1 MDALFSTSQTIRLNG
16 QLLDFSKPQIM
27 GILNI
32 TPDSFYEG
40 SRVSS
45 VELALQQ
52 ASSMIDSGALILDI
66 GGHSTRPGAA
76 PVSPDEEIQR
86 VCPIIS
92 AISAAYPSVIISID
106 TYRVAVAKAALAA
119 GAHLFNDIGAGQM
132 DEGVFDYIVENQVPY
147 ILSHSVGRFEQVHE
161 VPDYQN
167 VVAEVLHD
175 LLPKVQVLR
184 SRGFKDLIVDP
195 GFGFSKSLDHNYTL
209 LAHLRSFKLLGAPIL
224 AGLSRK
230 TMIWKELGISA
241 DQALN
246 GSSVLH
252 TVALLQGASILRV
265 HDVKEAKETIHLVQ
279 KLQQNG
285 ISHLL

>member
-16 QLLDFSKPQIM
+16 QLIDFSAPQIM

-45 VELALQQ
+45 VDVALQQ
-52 ASSMIDSGALILDI
+52 ASSMIAAGALILDI

-76 PVSPDEEIQR
+76 PVSPEEEIAR

-92 AISAAYPSVIISID
+92 AISTAYPSVIISID
-106 TYRVAVAKAALAA
+106 TYRVAVAKAALEV
-119 GAHLFNDIGAGQM
+119 GAHVFNDIGAGQM

-175 LLPKVQVLR
+175 LLPKVQELR

-195 GFGFSKSLDHNYTL
+195 GFGFSKALDHNYSL

-241 DQALN
+241 DEALN
-246 GSSVLH
+246 GSTVLH

-265 HDVKEAKETIHLVQ
+265 HDVKQAKETIHLVQ

-285 ISHLL
+285 LSHLL

>member
-1 MDALFSTSQTIRLNG
+1 LDALFSTSQTIRLNG
-16 QLLDFSKPQIM
+16 QLLDFSEPKIM

-40 SRVSS
+40 SRFTSI
-45 VELALQQ
+45 ELALEQ
-52 ASSMIDSGALILDI
+52 ASSMIASGALILDI

-76 PVSPDEEIQR
+76 PVSPQEEIDR

-92 AISAAYPSVIISID
+92 AIAAAFPTVIISVD
-106 TYRVAVAKAALAA
+106 TYRVAVAKAAIAT

-147 ILSHSVGRFEQVHE
+147 ILSHSVGRFENVHE

-175 LLPKVQVLR
+175 LLPKVQELR

-195 GFGFSKSLDHNYTL
+195 GFGFSKSLEHNYKL

-241 DQALN
+241 DEALN
-246 GSSVLH
+246 GSTVLH

-279 KLQQNG
+279 KLQANG

>member
-1 MDALFSTSQTIRLNG
+1 
-16 QLLDFSKPQIM
+16 M

-40 SRVSS
+40 SRVTS
-45 VELALQQ
+45 VDLALKQ
-52 ASSMIDSGALILDI
+52 ATEMIAAGALILDI

-76 PVSPDEEIQR
+76 PVSTQEEIDR
-86 VCPIIS
+86 VLPIIS
-92 AISAAYPSVIISID
+92 AIAFAFPTVIISVD
-106 TYRVAVAKAALAA
+106 TYRVAVAKAAIAA

-167 VVAEVLHD
+167 VVAEVLHN
-175 LLPKVQVLR
+175 LLPKVQELR

-195 GFGFSKSLDHNYTL
+195 GFGFSKSLDHNYQL
-209 LAHLRSFKLLGAPIL
+209 LAHLRSFRLLGAPIL

-241 DQALN
+241 DEALN

>member
-1 MDALFSTSQTIRLNG
+1 
-16 QLLDFSKPQIM
+16 M

-40 SRVSS
+40 SRVTS
-45 VELALQQ
+45 VDLALMQ
-52 ASSMIDSGALILDI
+52 ATEMIAAGALILDI

-76 PVSPDEEIQR
+76 PVSTQEEIDR
-86 VCPIIS
+86 VLPIIS
-92 AISAAYPSVIISID
+92 AIASAFPTIIISID
-106 TYRVAVAKAALAA
+106 TYRVAVAKAAITA

-132 DEGVFDYIVENQVPY
+132 DEGVFDFIVENQVPY

-167 VVAEVLHD
+167 VVGEVLHD
-175 LLPKVQVLR
+175 LLPKVQELR

-195 GFGFSKSLDHNYTL
+195 GFGFSKSLDHNYQL

-224 AGLSRK
+224 VGLSRK

-241 DQALN
+241 DEALN
-246 GSSVLH
+246 GSTVLH

-285 ISHLL
+285 ISNLL

>member
-40 SRVSS
+40 SRVTS
-45 VELALQQ
+45 VDLALKQ
-52 ASSMIDSGALILDI
+52 ASSMIAAGALILDV
-66 GGHSTRPGAA
+66 GGHSTRPGAS
-76 PVSPDEEIQR
+76 PVSPQEEIDR
-86 VCPIIS
+86 VCPIIA
-92 AISAAYPSVIISID
+92 AISREFPSVIISID
-106 TYRVAVAKAALAA
+106 TYRVAVAQAALAA
-119 GAHLFNDIGAGQM
+119 DAHLFNDIGAGQM

-147 ILSHSVGRFEQVHE
+147 ILSHSVGRVEQVHD

-175 LLPKVQVLR
+175 LLPKVQELR

-195 GFGFSKSLDHNYTL
+195 GFGFSKSLDHNYKL

-241 DQALN
+241 DEALN

>member
-1 MDALFSTSQTIRLNG
+1 LDALFSTSQTIRLNG

-40 SRVSS
+40 SRVTS
-45 VELALQQ
+45 VDLALKQ
-52 ASSMIDSGALILDI
+52 ASEMITAGALILDI

-76 PVSPDEEIQR
+76 PVSIQEEIDR
-86 VCPIIS
+86 VLPIIS
-92 AISAAYPSVIISID
+92 AIAFAFPTVIISID
-106 TYRVAVAKAALAA
+106 TYRVAVAKAAITA

-132 DEGVFDYIVENQVPY
+132 DEGVFDFIVENQVPY

-167 VVAEVLHD
+167 VVAEVLHN
-175 LLPKVQVLR
+175 LLPKVQELR

-195 GFGFSKSLDHNYTL
+195 GFGFSKSVDHNYQL
-209 LAHLRSFKLLGAPIL
+209 LAHLRSFRLLGAPIL

-241 DQALN
+241 DEALN

-265 HDVKEAKETIHLVQ
+265 HDVKQAKETIHLIQ

-285 ISHLL
+285 LSHLL

>member
-1 MDALFSTSQTIRLNG
+1 LDALFSTSQTIRLNG

-32 TPDSFYEG
+32 SPDSFYEG
-40 SRVSS
+40 SRVTS
-45 VELALQQ
+45 VDLALKQ
-52 ASSMIDSGALILDI
+52 ATEMIAAGALILDI

-76 PVSPDEEIQR
+76 PVSIQEEIDR
-86 VCPIIS
+86 VLPIIS
-92 AISAAYPSVIISID
+92 AIAFAFPTVIISID
-106 TYRVAVAKAALAA
+106 TYRVAVAKAAITA

-132 DEGVFDYIVENQVPY
+132 DEGVFDFIVENQVPY

-167 VVAEVLHD
+167 VVGEVLHD
-175 LLPKVQVLR
+175 LLPKVQELR
-184 SRGFKDLIVDP
+184 LRGFKDLIVDP
-195 GFGFSKSLDHNYTL
+195 GFGFSKSLDHNYQL

-241 DQALN
+241 DEALN
-246 GSSVLH
+246 GSTVLH

-265 HDVKEAKETIHLVQ
+265 HDVKEAKETLHLVQ

>member
-1 MDALFSTSQTIRLNG
+1 LDALFSTSQTIRLNG

-40 SRVSS
+40 SRVTS
-45 VELALQQ
+45 VDIALKQ
-52 ASSMIDSGALILDI
+52 ASEMIAAGALILDI
-66 GGHSTRPGAA
+66 GGHSTRPGAT
-76 PVSPDEEIQR
+76 PVSPQEEMDR
-86 VCPIIS
+86 VCPIIA
-92 AISAAYPSVIISID
+92 AISAAFPAVIISID
-106 TYRVAVAKAALAA
+106 TYRVAVAKAALVA

-161 VPDYQN
+161 VPEYQN
-167 VVAEVLHD
+167 VVAEVIHD
-175 LLPKVQVLR
+175 LLPKVQELR

-241 DQALN
+241 DEALN

-252 TVALLQGASILRV
+252 TVALLQGASLLRV

-279 KLQQNG
+279 KLQANG

>member
-1 MDALFSTSQTIRLNG
+1 LDALFSTSQTIRLNG
-16 QLLDFSKPQIM
+16 QLIDFSAPKIM

-32 TPDSFYEG
+32 TPDSFFEG

-45 VELALQQ
+45 VDAALEQ
-52 ASSMIDSGALILDI
+52 ASSMIAAGALILDI

-76 PVSPDEEIQR
+76 PVSPEEEIAR

-92 AISAAYPSVIISID
+92 AISVAYPAVIISID
-106 TYRVAVAKAALAA
+106 TYRVAVAKAALTA

-132 DEGVFDYIVENQVPY
+132 DEGVFDYIVENQIPY
-147 ILSHSVGRFEQVHE
+147 ILSHSVGRFEDVHQ

-167 VVAEVLHD
+167 VVAEVLHN
-175 LLPKVQVLR
+175 LLPKVQELR

-195 GFGFSKSLDHNYTL
+195 GFGFSKALDHNYSL

-241 DQALN
+241 DEALN
-246 GSSVLH
+246 GSTVLH
-252 TVALLQGASILRV
+252 TIALQQGASILRV
-265 HDVKEAKETIHLVQ
+265 HDVKQAKETIYLVQ

-285 ISHLL
+285 LSHLL

>member
-1 MDALFSTSQTIRLNG
+1 MDALFSTGQTIRLNG

-45 VELALQQ
+45 VDLALKQ
-52 ASSMIDSGALILDI
+52 ASDMIAAGALILDI

-76 PVSPDEEIQR
+76 SVSPQEEIDR

-92 AISAAYPSVIISID
+92 AISSAFPTVIISID
-106 TYRVAVAKAALAA
+106 TYRVAVAKSAVAA

-147 ILSHSVGRFEQVHE
+147 ILSHSVGRFDQVHE
-161 VPDYQN
+161 VPNYQN

-175 LLPKVQVLR
+175 LLPKVQELR

-195 GFGFSKSLDHNYTL
+195 GFGFSKSIDHNYQL

-230 TMIWKELGISA
+230 TMIWKELGVTA
-241 DQALN
+241 DEALN

-265 HDVKEAKETIHLVQ
+265 HDVKEAQETIHLVQ

>member
-1 MDALFSTSQTIRLNG
+1 LDALFSTSQTIRLNG
-16 QLLDFSKPQIM
+16 QLVDFSEPKIM

-32 TPDSFYEG
+32 TPDSFFEG
-40 SRVSS
+40 SRISS
-45 VELALQQ
+45 VDAALQQ
-52 ASSMIDSGALILDI
+52 ASSMIAAGALILDI

-76 PVSPDEEIQR
+76 PVSPEEEIAR

-92 AISAAYPSVIISID
+92 AIASAHPSVIISID
-106 TYRVAVAKAALAA
+106 TYRVAVAKAAFEA

-132 DEGVFDYIVENQVPY
+132 DEGIFDYIVENQVPY

-175 LLPKVQVLR
+175 LLPKVQELR

-195 GFGFSKSLDHNYTL
+195 GFGFSKSLDHNYSL

-241 DQALN
+241 DEALN
-246 GSSVLH
+246 GSTVLH
-252 TVALLQGASILRV
+252 TIALQQGASILRV
-265 HDVKEAKETIHLVQ
+265 HDVKQAKETIHLVQ

-285 ISHLL
+285 LSHLL

>member
-16 QLLDFSKPQIM
+16 QLIDFSAPKIM

-32 TPDSFYEG
+32 TPDSFFEG

-45 VELALQQ
+45 IDAALQQ
-52 ASSMIDSGALILDI
+52 ASSMIAAGALILDI

-76 PVSPDEEIQR
+76 PVSPEEEIER

-92 AISAAYPSVIISID
+92 AISTAFPSVIISID
-106 TYRVAVAKAALAA
+106 TYRVAVAKAALAV

-132 DEGVFDYIVENQVPY
+132 DEGVFDFIVENQVPY

-175 LLPKVQVLR
+175 LLPKVQELR

-195 GFGFSKSLDHNYTL
+195 GFGFSKALDHNYSL

-230 TMIWKELGISA
+230 TMIWKELGITA
-241 DQALN
+241 DEALN
-246 GSSVLH
+246 GTTVLH
-252 TVALLQGASILRV
+252 TIALQQGASILRV
-265 HDVKEAKETIHLVQ
+265 HDVKEAKETIHLVH
-279 KLQQNG
+279 KLQENG
-285 ISHLL
+285 LSHLL

>member
-16 QLLDFSKPQIM
+16 QLIDFSAPKIM

-32 TPDSFYEG
+32 TPDSFFEG

-45 VELALQQ
+45 VDAALEQ
-52 ASSMIDSGALILDI
+52 ASSMIAAGALILDI

-76 PVSPDEEIQR
+76 PVSPEEEIAR

-92 AISAAYPSVIISID
+92 AISVAYPAVIISID
-106 TYRVAVAKAALAA
+106 TYRVAVAKVALAA
-119 GAHLFNDIGAGQM
+119 GAHIFNDIGAGQM
-132 DEGVFDYIVENQVPY
+132 DEGVFDYIVKNQVPY
-147 ILSHSVGRFEQVHE
+147 ILSHSVGRFEDVHQ

-175 LLPKVQVLR
+175 LLSKVQELR

-195 GFGFSKSLDHNYTL
+195 GFGFSKALDHNYSL

-241 DQALN
+241 DEALN
-246 GSSVLH
+246 GSTVLH
-252 TVALLQGASILRV
+252 TIALQQGASILRV

-285 ISHLL
+285 LSHLL

>member
-1 MDALFSTSQTIRLNG
+1 
-16 QLLDFSKPQIM
+16 M

-40 SRVSS
+40 SRFTSI
-45 VELALQQ
+45 ELALEQ
-52 ASSMIDSGALILDI
+52 ASSMIASGAVILDI

-76 PVSPDEEIQR
+76 PVSPQEEIDR

-92 AISAAYPSVIISID
+92 AIASAFPSVIISID
-106 TYRVAVAKAALAA
+106 TYRVAVAKAALEA

-132 DEGVFDYIVENQVPY
+132 DEGVFDFIVENQVPY
-147 ILSHSVGRFEQVHE
+147 ILSHSVGRFENVHE

-167 VVAEVLHD
+167 VVAEVVHD
-175 LLPKVQVLR
+175 LLPKVQELR

-195 GFGFSKSLDHNYTL
+195 GFGFSKSLDHNYKL

-230 TMIWKELGISA
+230 TMIWKELGVSA
-241 DQALN
+241 DEALN
-246 GSSVLH
+246 GSTVLH

>member
-1 MDALFSTSQTIRLNG
+1 
-16 QLLDFSKPQIM
+16 M
-27 GILNI
+27 GVLNI
-32 TPDSFYEG
+32 TPDSFYAG
-40 SRVSS
+40 SRLTS
-45 VELALQQ
+45 VELALKQ
-52 ASSMIDSGALILDI
+52 ASEMIASGALILDI
-66 GGHSTRPGAA
+66 GGHSTRPGAD
-76 PVSPDEEIQR
+76 PVSLEEEIAR

-92 AISAAYPSVIISID
+92 AIASAHPSVIISID
-106 TYRVAVAKAALAA
+106 TYRVAVAKAAIEV
-119 GAHLFNDIGAGQM
+119 GAHVFNDIGSGQM
-132 DEGVFDYIVENQVPY
+132 DEGVFDYIVENQIPY
-147 ILSHSVGRFEQVHE
+147 ILSHSVGRFETVHE

-167 VVAEVLHD
+167 VVAEVLHN
-175 LLPKVQVLR
+175 LLPKVQELR

-195 GFGFSKSLDHNYTL
+195 GFGFSKSLNHNYQL

-241 DQALN
+241 DEALN
-246 GSSVLH
+246 GTTVLH

-265 HDVKEAKETIHLVQ
+265 HDVKEAKETIQLVQ

>member
-1 MDALFSTSQTIRLNG
+1 
-16 QLLDFSKPQIM
+16 M

-32 TPDSFYEG
+32 TPDSFFEG

-45 VELALQQ
+45 VDLALQQ
-52 ASSMIDSGALILDI
+52 ASEMIAAGALILDI

-76 PVSPDEEIQR
+76 PVSPQEEIDR
-86 VCPIIS
+86 VCPIIV
-92 AISAAYPSVIISID
+92 AISQEFPSVIISVD
-106 TYRVAVAKAALAA
+106 TYRVEVAKAAIAA

-167 VVAEVLHD
+167 VVGEVLKD
-175 LLPKVQVLR
+175 LLSKVQELR

-195 GFGFSKSLDHNYTL
+195 GFGFSKSIDQNYQL

-230 TMIWKELGISA
+230 TMIWKELGISPEEA
-241 DQALN
+241 MNGTTVLN
-246 GSSVLH
+246 

-265 HDVKEAKETIHLVQ
+265 HDVKEAKETIQLVQ

>member
-32 TPDSFYEG
+32 TPDSFFEG

-52 ASSMIDSGALILDI
+52 ASSMIESGALILDI

-76 PVSPDEEIQR
+76 PVSPEEEIER

-92 AISAAYPSVIISID
+92 AISVAYPSVI
-106 TYRVAVAKAALAA
+106 
-119 GAHLFNDIGAGQM
+119 
-132 DEGVFDYIVENQVPY
+132 
-147 ILSHSVGRFEQVHE
+147 HSVGRFEQVHE

-167 VVAEVLHD
+167 VVAEVLHN
-175 LLPKVQVLR
+175 LLPKVQELR

-230 TMIWKELGISA
+230 TMIWKELGITA
-241 DQALN
+241 DEALN
-246 GSSVLH
+246 GSTVLH

-265 HDVKEAKETIHLVQ
+265 HDVKQAKETIHLVQ